1 MRIESL
7 TFLRFAA
14 AVVVLFFH
22 YGQQTW
28 LVSVAS
34 PFIISGPPM
43 VTFFFTLSGFV
54 MLVSHIHK
62 PHDLRRFYVSRA
74 ARIFPIY
81 YVALFLT
88 ASLVLGY
95 GLNDKYS
102 YLLSLFFLQ
111 SWIPP
116 YPTAMN
122 TPAWSLSVEVFFYL
136 SFPLM
141 LHLIRKYQPR
151 TSHLIVLSLV
161 VYLVSQVLLSQL
173 LLPPISQDNP
183 ALAHDLLNYFPL
195 SHLCSFLM
203 GMTGGVI
210 YVRNQQRFGQRGTR
224 SYIVLLAASAL
235 VYFLLQHPAFLQ
247 NLLGVPLAYA
257 SSFYTWLA
265 LLLILSVAYAD
276 NAITRFLASKPMVFC
291 GDISLSVYILQKPIH
306 ILYRDY
312 LEAQLGLGPDGN
324 FYAYCALLI
333 AISCCTYLVIEKRG
347 SKLVFQ
353 VDATLS
359 AWMAKKAYA

>member
-14 AVVVLFFH
+14 AVIVLFFH
-22 YGQQTW
+22 YGQQTY
-28 LVSVAS
+28 LVSIAS
-34 PFIISGPPM
+34 PFLISGPPM

-62 PHDLRRFYVSRA
+62 PYDLRRFYVARA

-81 YVALFLT
+81 YVALLLT

-95 GLNDKYS
+95 GVNDWYS
-102 YLLSLFFLQ
+102 YLLSFFFVQ

-136 SFPLM
+136 SFPFM
-141 LHLIRKYQPR
+141 LHWVRKHQPR
-151 TSHLIVLSLV
+151 TSHLIVLSVV
-161 VYLVSQVLLSQL
+161 VYVLTQIALSQL
-173 LLPPISQDNP
+173 LLPPMSTAHA

-195 SHLCSFLM
+195 GHVCSFLM

-210 YVRNQQRFGQRGTR
+210 YVRNSQYFGQQGLR
-224 SYIVLLAASAL
+224 SWIVLLAAAAL

-247 NLLGVPLAYA
+247 DLLAAPLAYA
-257 SSFYTWLA
+257 ASFYTWLA

-276 NAITRFLASKPMVFC
+276 NGITRFLASKPMIFC
-291 GDISLSVYILQKPIH
+291 GDISLSVYILQKPVH

-312 LEAQLGLGPDGN
+312 LQDHLGLGADGN
-324 FYAYCALLI
+324 FYVYCALLM

-347 SKLVFQ
+347 SKLIFQ
-353 VDATLS
+353 MDTVLS
-359 AWMAKKAYA
+359 SWMAKKAYA